1 MIKVCRRLLDEQLEN
16 LKKCGCPSYIIDE
29 IKNRSG
35 TIVSTAA
42 NITKKM
48 PESDNLPL
56 LPVINFEKLPLEIQM
71 LMCSSGNGS
80 PVATAINHSERRT
93 ANDGIYFLFDVNLGS
108 AFRNVPPVQAA
119 KNLLAEHR
127 TPINDLEAALALCRH
142 SDVLDKHNIYIFK
155 PQAKKLLCVCRDS
168 RVGITCNTIDPT
180 QIYANFG
187 LPSHSRKMHFD

>member
-1 MIKVCRRLLDEQLEN
+1 VIQRYRRLLDGQLET

-42 NITKKM
+42 NIMRKM

-56 LPVINFEKLPLEIQM
+56 LPVITFQKIPLEIQM
-71 LMCSSGNGS
+71 LMNSCSNGS
-80 PVATAINHSERRT
+80 PAAAPANPSEIRM

-108 AFRNVPPVQAA
+108 AFRNIPPTQAA
-119 KNLLAEHR
+119 KNLLATHR
-127 TPINDLEAALALCRH
+127 APINDLEAALALCRH
-142 SDVLDKHNIYIFK
+142 SDVLNKHNIYIFNS
-155 PQAKKLLCVCRDS
+155 QAKKLLCVCKDS
-168 RVGITCNTIDPT
+168 RVGIACSTLDPM